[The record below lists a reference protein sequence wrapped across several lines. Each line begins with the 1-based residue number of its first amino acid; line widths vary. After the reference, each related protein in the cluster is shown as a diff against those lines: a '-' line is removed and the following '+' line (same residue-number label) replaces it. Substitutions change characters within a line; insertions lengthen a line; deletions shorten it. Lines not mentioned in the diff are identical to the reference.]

1 MKEFIFAVAIISA
14 TLGSTWLI
22 SGALAGQMQAASI
35 SIGIAK

>member
-14 TLGSTWLI
+14 TLGSAWFI
-22 SGALAGQMQAASI
+22 GGALAGQMQTI